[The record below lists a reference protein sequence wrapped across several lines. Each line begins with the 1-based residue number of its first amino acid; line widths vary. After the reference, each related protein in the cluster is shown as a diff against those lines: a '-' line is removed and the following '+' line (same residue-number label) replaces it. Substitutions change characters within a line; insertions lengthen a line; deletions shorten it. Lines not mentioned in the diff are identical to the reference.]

1 MRPDWEK
8 PTDID
13 SMEYP
18 VDSDVCLLLYLL
30 LDEML
35 LKVAIQIAAEDF
47 SPDMVLYYR
56 EPDVLAK
63 IQSLLPDEFRGG
75 MVMDVQKID
84 GCVMKRMKA

>member
-1 MRPDWEK
+1 MRPDWEE

-13 SMEYP
+13 SMEYA
-18 VDSDVCLLLYLL
+18 VDSDVCLLLFLL
-30 LDEML
+30 LEQML

-47 SPDMVLYYR
+47 DPDMVLYYR

-63 IQSLLPDEFRGG
+63 FQALMPNEYRSA

-84 GCVMKRMKA
+84 YIATRRVKG

>member
-1 MRPDWEK
+1 MRPDWEE
-8 PTDID
+8 PTNTDL
-13 SMEYP
+13 MEYT

-63 IQSLLPDEFRGG
+63 LQALLPDEFRGG

-84 GCVMKRMKA
+84 GCVMKRVKA